1 MFLYTE
7 WCATHLIVW
16 WCGSV
21 KVCVVVERVEK
32 LQDSL
37 IAKLVLILIKRGGGE
52 KRGRRGGRKLRRM
65 KRGQGG
71 RWWRSGK
78 ERERKRREVNIH
90 SLDKEG
96 AATCLL

>member
-7 WCATHLIVW
+7 WCATRLIVW

-37 IAKLVLILIKRGGGE
+37 IAKLVLILIKRGGG
-52 KRGRRGGRKLRRM
+52 RRGGGGEEGKENE
-65 KRGQGG
+65 KGPRGAVEE
-71 RWWRSGK
+71 W
-78 ERERKRREVNIH
+78 EREREREGRLTFTH
-90 SLDKEG
+90 
-96 AATCLL
+96 

>member
-7 WCATHLIVW
+7 WCATRLIVW

-37 IAKLVLILIKRGGGE
+37 IAKLVLILIKRGGG
-52 KRGRRGGRKLRRM
+52 RRGG
-65 KRGQGG
+65 GG
-71 RWWRSGK
+71 GEEGK
-78 ERERKRREVNIH
+78 ENGGEKGSSGGVGKRER
-90 SLDKEG
+90 EG
-96 AATCLL
+96 RLTSTH